1 MNKDR
6 LKRNIQLFS
15 CYFIAIVII
24 ILFIIPIYYI
34 FTLAF
39 KNQVDAFTYPP
50 KWIFTP
56 TFSNFTELFVNEGF
70 IKYLSN
76 SFVISAAC
84 VILGL
89 LVSAPAA
96 YALSRLKKA
105 WASALLFIILAIRMI
120 PPMSLLLPT
129 FSLYVKTGLVDTHFG
144 VVLLYLTFV
153 IPLDVWML
161 KTFFDDVPESLEEA
175 AIIDGCS
182 TTQVFWRVSVPLIGE
197 ALAATAIFSW
207 ILSWNE
213 FLFAMI
219 ITRDVAKTAPVA
231 VNNFMT
237 FEEIKWGLIAA
248 AAVLISSPVILF
260 GILVRKYLVSGLT
273 AGAIKE

>member
-6 LKRNIQLFS
+6 LDRNMRLFG
-15 CYFIAIVII
+15 CYLVGVTIVI
-24 ILFIIPIYYI
+24 LFLIPIIYI
-34 FTLAF
+34 FTLSL
-39 KNQVDAFTYPP
+39 KNQVDAFAYPP

-56 TFSNFTELFVNEGF
+56 TFKNFTQLFVNEGF
-70 IKYLSN
+70 IKYLGN
-76 SFVISAAC
+76 SFVISVAC
-84 VILGL
+84 VTLGL

-105 WASALLFIILAIRMI
+105 WASVLLFIILAIRMI
-120 PPMSLLLPT
+120 PPMSLLLPI
-129 FSLYVKTGLVDTHFG
+129 FSLYVKLGLVDTQFG

-161 KTFFDDVPESLEEA
+161 KTFFDDVPISLEEA

-182 TTQVFWRVSVPLIGE
+182 ITQVFWRVAIPMVSE

-219 ITRDVAKTAPVA
+219 ITRDAAKTAPVA
-231 VNNFMT
+231 VNNFMR
-237 FEEIKWGLIAA
+237 FEDIKWGLIAA
-248 AAVLISSPVILF
+248 AAVLISLPVILF
-260 GILVRKYLVSGLT
+260 GIAVRKYLVSGLT